1 MDSQRIQKPLN
12 NFIVLGAG
20 EILARILAFLS
31 VAVLT
36 RKLGAAGFGELS
48 FCLTLAGYL
57 IFVPII
63 ALQDLGIRAV
73 SMKTDESVE
82 IVSSLLKVFTIIS
95 GLGLCGIVAISMI
108 FPQLPSTKTL
118 LILCGLALI
127 PQCLNISW
135 AYKALERTALASISL
150 IFTQICYLAFV
161 FLVID
166 DNDDLNRAPL
176 ILGASELLATVILS
190 RMVWSGWKSGSLK
203 KAYTLLSGAWV
214 IILNRFLRALIVS
227 ADIIM
232 LGIFVT
238 TDQVGLYS
246 VAYKIC
252 FFLLAIGASASIVFQ
267 PKLMRV
273 HGDTEKAAGVL
284 SESIWLSWSV
294 GLPLIVG
301 GIIVAP
307 DLLVLLFGKPFAAAD
322 TALRILLIST
332 GFLFLQGSMNGI
344 FLALNKLKM
353 QTLFLAIAA
362 CTNLIL
368 NAFLIIP
375 HGIMGAALATAIS
388 ELMFLTFTAGLVWK
402 HKWLPGL
409 PILIKPA
416 LAGLLMCISLLYFM
430 ADWHVLLRIIG
441 GGVVYLTFLVL
452 SGDIPIKYIRS
463 IKSVISRR
471 K

>member
-1 MDSQRIQKPLN
+1 MDSQRRQKPLN

-36 RKLGAAGFGELS
+36 RKLGATGFGELS

-246 VAYKIC
+246 VA
-252 FFLLAIGASASIVFQ
+252 
-267 PKLMRV
+267 
-273 HGDTEKAAGVL
+273 
-284 SESIWLSWSV
+284 
-294 GLPLIVG
+294 
-301 GIIVAP
+301 
-307 DLLVLLFGKPFAAAD
+307 
-322 TALRILLIST
+322 
-332 GFLFLQGSMNGI
+332 
-344 FLALNKLKM
+344 
-353 QTLFLAIAA
+353 
-362 CTNLIL
+362 
-368 NAFLIIP
+368 
-375 HGIMGAALATAIS
+375 
-388 ELMFLTFTAGLVWK
+388 
-402 HKWLPGL
+402 
-409 PILIKPA
+409 
-416 LAGLLMCISLLYFM
+416 
-430 ADWHVLLRIIG
+430 
-441 GGVVYLTFLVL
+441 
-452 SGDIPIKYIRS
+452 
-463 IKSVISRR
+463 
-471 K
+471 